1 MALEHPHMMTVEEY
15 FHLEETDTENRY
27 EYIDG
32 HVYMM
37 AGGTFDHSTISGNIY
52 SLLRGLLRG
61 KPCRVYNSDIK
72 VQISQKRY
80 FHPDITV
87 TCDPRDR
94 GTGDLL
100 QSPRVIFEVLSP
112 STEISDRTW
121 KLRKLSRS
129 SNDGRI
135 HPCQYQIAKNGDVPQ
150 REREMDVRYLSG
162 TSDSYVVEPGRPLP
176 SQRRLSGRRDRRN
189 LPGRRE
195 RPRNKLNLLYRMRW
209 RLYWLLSIPIRTH
222 EVQPTFIH
230 ECSPQLSEGVC
241 IQF

>member
-1 MALEHPHMMTVEEY
+1 MALELPRMMTVEEY

-121 KLRKLSRS
+121 KLQNYLALPTMEEYILVNTKSRKMEIYRKENGRWMYDIYQAHQIVTLSSLSVHFPLR
-129 SNDGRI
+129 DA
-135 HPCQYQIAKNGDVPQ
+135 YLDV
-150 REREMDVRYLSG
+150 ETEE
-162 TSDSYVVEPGRPLP
+162 TSLEEESD
-176 SQRRLSGRRDRRN
+176 
-189 LPGRRE
+189 
-195 RPRNKLNLLYRMRW
+195 
-209 RLYWLLSIPIRTH
+209 H
-222 EVQPTFIH
+222 ETN
-230 ECSPQLSEGVC
+230 
-241 IQF
+241 

>member
-1 MALEHPHMMTVEEY
+1 MALEHPQMMTVEEY

-32 HVYMM
+32 QVYMM

-80 FHPDITV
+80 VHPDITV

-100 QSPRVIFEVLSP
+100 KSPRVIKE
-112 STEISDRTW
+112 
-121 KLRKLSRS
+121 K
-129 SNDGRI
+129 GRWMYDI
-135 HPCQYQIAKNGDVPQ
+135 YKAQETV
-150 REREMDVRYLSG
+150 
-162 TSDSYVVEPGRPLP
+162 TLP
-176 SQRRLSGRRDRRN
+176 SLGVHFPLRDAY
-189 LPGRRE
+189 LDIE
-195 RPRNKLNLLYRMRW
+195 IEESSLEEE
-209 RLYWLLSIPIRTH
+209 SDH
-222 EVQPTFIH
+222 ETN
-230 ECSPQLSEGVC
+230 
-241 IQF
+241 

>member
-1 MALEHPHMMTVEEY
+1 MALEHRQVMTVEEY

-32 HVYMM
+32 QVYMM
-37 AGGTFDHSTISGNIY
+37 AGGTFNHSTISGNIH
-52 SLLRGLLRG
+52 SILRDLLRG

-112 STEISDRTW
+112 STEIADRTW
-121 KLRKLSRS
+121 KLQNYLALPTLEEYILVNTRSFKMEIYRKE
-129 SNDGRI
+129 NGRWMYDTYKA
-135 HPCQYQIAKNGDVPQ
+135 HETV
-150 REREMDVRYLSG
+150 
-162 TSDSYVVEPGRPLP
+162 TLP
-176 SQRRLSGRRDRRN
+176 SLGVRFSLRDAYIDIE
-189 LPGRRE
+189 LEEPSLE
-195 RPRNKLNLLYRMRW
+195 DE
-209 RLYWLLSIPIRTH
+209 SDH
-222 EVQPTFIH
+222 ETN
-230 ECSPQLSEGVC
+230 
-241 IQF
+241 

>member
-1 MALEHPHMMTVEEY
+1 MALEHPHIMTVEDY
-15 FHLEETDTENRY
+15 FHLDETDTEHRY
-27 EYIDG
+27 EYLDG
-32 HVYMM
+32 QVYMM

-121 KLRKLSRS
+121 KLQNYLALPTMEEYILVNCKSRKMEIYRKEHGRWMYDIYQAHEMVTLSS
-129 SNDGRI
+129 L
-135 HPCQYQIAKNGDVPQ
+135 DVGFPLTDAYL
-150 REREMDVRYLSG
+150 DVEIEE
-162 TSDSYVVEPGRPLP
+162 TSLEEESDHE
-176 SQRRLSGRRDRRN
+176 
-189 LPGRRE
+189 
-195 RPRNKLNLLYRMRW
+195 
-209 RLYWLLSIPIRTH
+209 TH
-222 EVQPTFIH
+222 
-230 ECSPQLSEGVC
+230 
-241 IQF
+241 

>member
-1 MALEHPHMMTVEEY
+1 MALEHPQLMTVEEY

-32 HVYMM
+32 QVYMM

-52 SLLRGLLRG
+52 SILWGLLRG

-121 KLRKLSRS
+121 KLQNYLALPTMEEYILVTTTSFKMEIYRKE
-129 SNDGRI
+129 NGRWMYDI
-135 HPCQYQIAKNGDVPQ
+135 YKAHESVMLASLGVQFPLRDAYINIELEEISLD
-150 REREMDVRYLSG
+150 EE
-162 TSDSYVVEPGRPLP
+162 SDQE
-176 SQRRLSGRRDRRN
+176 
-189 LPGRRE
+189 
-195 RPRNKLNLLYRMRW
+195 
-209 RLYWLLSIPIRTH
+209 TH
-222 EVQPTFIH
+222 
-230 ECSPQLSEGVC
+230 
-241 IQF
+241 